1 MTHAAVEVVAGKLV
15 REEGGVPIAVDVA
28 TVAGVFPTGR
38 PGIGIDLH
46 EAFGTPGEPGPLLKG
61 CNPSSVVVVGS
72 GCRLGRNVGLV
83 DAELALFA
91 ETGTALI
98 IDSRQAGLT
107 LPLPG
112 LMQVRP
118 ADPQAAI
125 DAALRQRAR
134 FYTGHIPD
142 TAPVDADSDAEEDAP
157 EMFEEAGFEVD
168 DDGHL
173 VEVAVAEAD
182 DDDEG
187 ADLVP
192 DDARAALTAAARAA
206 LQEMAGGQEADVD
219 ASPEAVATARAEAA
233 AEPPL
238 EEAAPPA
245 PNSVVETFL
254 AVPIALYEEAM
265 PGLTGMGVLDRGRRE
280 EGGVSVAQLAAAIA
294 HPPARVIH
302 ALDLLLQSLRA
313 NIEHVGTVAG
323 DGGGEVVHA
332 WEVAAAAERGPSSGL
347 SKNAGLAA
355 LDHGRCARAVPLLTA
370 VEEVLV
376 SARTAVQDANAA
388 VVDRQAGHGDAFKVV
403 VPAAA
408 IAMDVLCLEMLEK
421 KRAAD
426 RGGED
431 AAARNTALLISTH
444 ANSLCALLDL
454 LSNCACLDMAARFK
468 ASANTRA
475 VSGRILRGRV
485 ISADTDAQ
493 RAAEE
498 ARSEAVSSASAAGRL
513 ILAAYMAADSAAAAA
528 AGVVD
533 AARDVVMREAGGDA
547 AAEAQAPAGA
557 ALLEAAVK
565 AADFAENAVAR
576 CEADAVSCQAAEAA
590 ARAATLERDR
600 AGRRLTDAEWGNY
613 IPSPPALALVE
624 AAFGWCARLLA
635 ASLIG
640 GRTTLLL
647 LHARRSLSRGQD
659 APGVDNE
666 VRGLLFHVR
675 CLPSH
680 LSPPLFPR
688 LLPSSPRFSSH
699 APPFLRL
706 LHLIDKL
713 HALANDPDARVY
725 PPRQGRVR
733 GSGSGG
739 RGRRPPPESRGGF
752 RVRVGPPAVRGDR

>member
-61 CNPSSVVVVGS
+61 CNPSSVVVMGS
-72 GCRLGRNVGLV
+72 GCRFGRREVVLGPSL
-83 DAELALFA
+83 DLLAD
-91 ETGTALI
+91 TGTALI

-125 DAALRQRAR
+125 DSALRQRAR
-134 FYTGHIPD
+134 FYTGDIPD

-173 VEVAVAEAD
+173 VAVAVAEAA

-187 ADLVP
+187 ADLLA

-219 ASPEAVATARAEAA
+219 ASPEAVAAARAEAA

-332 WEVAAAAERGPSSGL
+332 WEVAAAAERGASSGL

-355 LDHGRCARAVPLLTA
+355 LDHGRCARAVPLLAA

-426 RGGED
+426 RGGDD
-431 AAARNTALLISTH
+431 AAALDAARDTALLISTH

-454 LSNCACLDMAARFK
+454 LSNCACLDMAARFLS
-468 ASANTRA
+468 SARSRA

-485 ISADTDAQ
+485 ISADTDAH

-498 ARSEAVSSASAAGRL
+498 ARSEAAASASAAVVLGR
-513 ILAAYMAADSAAAAA
+513 AARAAVAA
-528 AGVVD
+528 AGVAD
-533 AARDVVMREAGGDA
+533 AERDVVMREAGGDA
-547 AAEAQAPAGA
+547 AVEAQAPAGA
-557 ALLEAAVK
+557 ALLEAAAVK
-565 AADFAENAVAR
+565 AVASAGNALDR
-576 CEADAVSCQAAEAA
+576 YEADAASCQAAEAA
-590 ARAATLERDR
+590 ARAAALERDR
-600 AGRRLTDAEWGNY
+600 AGRRLTDVEWGNY
-613 IPSPPALALVE
+613 IPSPPALAVVE

-647 LHARRSLSRGQD
+647 LHARRSLSLGQD

-666 VRGLLFHVR
+666 VRGLFYHVR
-675 CLPSH
+675 SLPSH

-713 HALANDPDARVY
+713 HALANGPDARVY

-733 GSGSGG
+733 GSGTGG

-752 RVRVGPPAVRGDR
+752 RARVGPPAVRGDR